1 VPRWD
6 SPLDAS
12 SLAAAHAV
20 IYDPV
25 RSNMLTTRTVLHGI
39 GFRRI
44 EGLTSLRELNRRL
57 EDAELSVLFIEA
69 SEQSRQMTELIRS
82 LRLGEGGAN
91 PFLPVIATLW
101 TGQTDLIA
109 DLMNAGSDDVLL
121 RPFSAAQA
129 ADRVR
134 ALVTNR
140 KPFVITSDYLGPDR
154 GGRETR
160 SGPAPV
166 PFDAPNPLRARVVGE
181 GGNPV
186 EAAEAL
192 AEAKRR
198 VAKERLA
205 KLARR
210 IAMAA
215 EVTIQ
220 ANGRANENT
229 AFIVDLMESAAE
241 LVRAAKRL
249 EQDEVQDIAAVLE
262 NVVARA
268 ASPGPER
275 VENAELTRQ
284 LALALYVAY
293 AVDESETFKMELER
307 TLDSVRNR
315 LDKAKDRVRRR
326 QSMSSALLGQ

>member
-1 VPRWD
+1 VLPFD
-6 SPLDAS
+6 LSEAP
-12 SLAAAHAV
+12 AV

-25 RSNMLTTRTVLHGI
+25 RGNMLTTRSALHGI

-44 EGLTSLRELNRRL
+44 DGITALPELLRRL
-57 EDAELSVLFIEA
+57 DDAELAMLFIEA
-69 SEQSRQMTELIRS
+69 SEAPKQTVEMIRA
-82 LRLGEGGAN
+82 LRLGELGVN
-91 PFLPVIATLW
+91 PFLPIVATLW
-101 TGQTDLIA
+101 TGQTDLVA
-109 DLMNAGSDDVLL
+109 ELMNAGSDDVLL
-121 RPFSAAQA
+121 RPFSVAQA
-129 ADRVR
+129 GDRVR
-134 ALVTNR
+134 ALVANR

-154 GGRETR
+154 SGRQAKT
-160 SGPAPV
+160 GTAPT
-166 PFDAPNPLRARVVGE
+166 PFVAPNPLRARVTGE
-181 GGNPV
+181 SGNPV
-186 EAAEAL
+186 EEAEAL

-220 ANGRANENT
+220 ANGKGSEST

-241 LVRAAKRL
+241 LVRAAKKL
-249 EQDEVQDIAAVLE
+249 EQDDVQDIAIVLE

-268 ASPGPER
+268 ATPGPER

-293 AVDESETFKMELER
+293 AVDESDAFKAELDA
-307 TLDSVRNR
+307 TLDGVRSR
-315 LDKAKDRVRRR
+315 LDNAKQRVRRR
-326 QSMSSALLGQ
+326 RTLALSLAS